1 MASSS
6 TRTHILPLIDNWK
19 HFLGLTKYLV
29 DWIFIK
35 KNSDMIP
42 WGECS
47 SIINTHVSF
56 YILLSY
62 LLEKPTLSSCHK
74 SLRKQTIFTTIHTF
88 SRSRINKK
96 AFSTSG
102 QHPMLHIFST
112 TKAQLLPQWF
122 SSTNQPHFIL
132 LHSEHSCSSPSEK
145 LVEGIPSGD
154 DLPLCHWHGEEKVG
168 PRGEDLWQIRVIVLV
183 LASSLRISFWV

>member
-6 TRTHILPLIDNWK
+6 NRTPILPLIDNWK

-35 KNSDMIP
+35 KNGDMIP

-47 SIINTHVSF
+47 SIINSHVSF

-74 SLRKQTIFTTIHTF
+74 SLQKQAVFTIIHTF
-88 SRSRINKK
+88 FRVRINKK
-96 AFSTSG
+96 PFSTSG
-102 QHPMLHIFST
+102 QHPGYVLPALLKLQST
-112 TKAQLLPQWF
+112 LNNFPYKGQ
-122 SSTNQPHFIL
+122 QPHFR
-132 LHSEHSCSSPSEK
+132 
-145 LVEGIPSGD
+145 
-154 DLPLCHWHGEEKVG
+154 LCWTY
-168 PRGEDLWQIRVIVLV
+168 L
-183 LASSLRISFWV
+183 F